1 MPSSEQQ
8 WSAASILNVLSLGI
22 FWARFLFPVLPQP
35 VAGSPAI
42 YEEFYYTLSQLYYMV
57 NSNPDILPHTVQA
70 VQLVPEDAVVRPAPL
85 PNPRPPRDVDPTV
98 APEDQDVPGP
108 VQPAPQPPPLP
119 SRPRARKSLK
129 PAKAPR
135 K

>member
-57 NSNPDILPHTVQA
+57 NTNPDILPHSVQA
-70 VQLVPEDAVVRPAPL
+70 VQLVPEDALVRPPPI
-85 PNPRPPRDVDPTV
+85 PNPRPPRDVDLA
-98 APEDQDVPGP
+98 APEGHQDPDAA
-108 VQPAPQPPPLP
+108 QPAPQPPPLP
-119 SRPRARKSLK
+119 QRPRARKNVK
-129 PAKAPR
+129 PARAPR